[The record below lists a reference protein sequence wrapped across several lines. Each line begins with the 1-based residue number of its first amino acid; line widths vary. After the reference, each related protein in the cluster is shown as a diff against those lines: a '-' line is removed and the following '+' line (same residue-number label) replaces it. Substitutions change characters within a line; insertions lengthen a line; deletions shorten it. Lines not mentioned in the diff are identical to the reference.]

1 MGYLRQRTEK
11 FRKQGRL
18 REEDLESII
27 EEMREKM
34 GAKDIGEE
42 DKEVSISDKHRQ
54 VMEAVNKGF
63 MQTQVIAPNTKLD
76 GVFRIMCENAN
87 GFNNKISGNAKIG
100 KALDIKED
108 LKIDC
113 LMYCKHRLNLGHK
126 DNKNDFK
133 QMFQREIACK
143 AVLAHNI
150 HESKHA
156 GRVQEGGTGIISFGD
171 PTGY

>member
-1 MGYLRQRTEK
+1 
-11 FRKQGRL
+11 
-18 REEDLESII
+18 
-27 EEMREKM
+27 
-34 GAKDIGEE
+34 
-42 DKEVSISDKHRQ
+42 
-54 VMEAVNKGF
+54 
-63 MQTQVIAPNTKLD
+63 
-76 GVFRIMCENAN
+76 MCENAN
-87 GFNNKISGNAKIG
+87 GFNNKISGNAKID

-133 QMFQREIACK
+133 QMIQREIPCK
-143 AVLAHNI
+143 VVAAHNI

-171 PTGY
+171 PMGYIRKAGKDKEGLGHWSWILLGGSDNHTTRLITAYNPCKNKHIHSGTSYQQQR